1 MSKENNFLKNENGG
15 WSSGRLISITSLL
28 LLIIIIFTSLFSAE
42 ISNKEIIIEAI
53 MWLSAII
60 IICNVK
66 GASEKIVSLI
76 QRKIEEKLK

>member
-1 MSKENNFLKNENGG
+1 MNKEDNFLKNENGG

-28 LLIIIIFTSLFSAE
+28 LLIIIIFTALFSAK
-42 ISNKEIIIEAI
+42 IPNKEIIIEAI

-66 GASEKIVSLI
+66 GASEKIVCLV
-76 QRKIEEKLK
+76 QKKMENNFK